1 MEIKGRLG
9 GLFYEGKRMK
19 EAIDFVK
26 LMASQ
31 NINDATDKAVYY
43 MAFVWISKAKLIAEK
58 LEEDGDKS

>member
-1 MEIKGRLG
+1 
-9 GLFYEGKRMK
+9 MK

-26 LMASQ
+26 WIASQ
-31 NINDATDKAVYY
+31 NINDATDSAVYY